1 MSSGRSKPPP
11 NILDRPLSRGK
22 SEVNLSTCALL
33 FSEIVQYSQ
42 HRVLSVAELQTNCK
56 DFMELCCLPNSE
68 HPTVLI
74 SQLSLE
80 LSMAEFLYYIVW
92 AMFYLWTLFGKEA
105 DNLEHATG
113 DESTYYIIEKEP
125 IINKFISVPKD
136 KSSLNCAS
144 FSAGIVEGVLNAT
157 DFPAKVT
164 AHWHKG
170 TTLMIK
176 FKDSVLSRER
186 TLDGR

>member
-22 SEVNLSTCALL
+22 SEVNLSTFALL

-42 HRVLSVAELQTNCK
+42 HRVLSVAELQTK
-56 DFMELCCLPNSE
+56 LAELGQEVGIRMLDILAVRERGSRRETRLLN
-68 HPTVLI
+68 VLLFI
-74 SQLSLE
+74 KGP
-80 LSMAEFLYYIVW
+80 
-92 AMFYLWTLFGKEA
+92 LWKTLFGKEA